1 MQLKIFSPMLATSL
15 PNLDTLGDRCWAI
28 EPKLDGIRVIATVDA
43 AKGWVSFQTRNGHPL
58 TTLGSCAPD
67 LLKLGAAIGKPCCF
81 DGEAI
86 AGAGFYDGAG
96 KLMKKDDTDADGIL
110 AIFDLPWV
118 EGWVATD
125 CVPYLDRRK
134 AITDA
139 FDKAG
144 LHSSEKIKQVP
155 VFETITT
162 ADIDPEALVQKAIS
176 LGWEGVVLKD
186 IDAPYYQGKRSK
198 AWIKLKGSETYDC
211 PIVGFV
217 PGKGRFD
224 GAAGALLINYLGTV
238 VAVGSGLSDELRLA
252 ISDQPHLYI
261 GKVAEVQCQ
270 EITPNGSMRH
280 PTLVK
285 IRWDK

>member
-1 MQLKIFSPMLATSL
+1 MQLKIFSPMLASSL
-15 PNLDTLGDRCWAI
+15 PNLDTLGDRAWAV

-43 AKGWVSFQTRNGHPL
+43 AKGWVSFQTRNGKPI
-58 TTLGSCAPD
+58 TTLGNCVPD
-67 LLKLGAAIGKPCCF
+67 LIKLANAIGKPCCF
-81 DGEAI
+81 DCEAI
-86 AGAGFYDGAG
+86 AGSGFYDGAG
-96 KLMKKDDTDADGIL
+96 KLMKKDGTDADGIL

-118 EGWVATD
+118 EGWKATD
-125 CVPYLDRRK
+125 LVPYSERRRSLTK
-134 AITDA
+134 A
-139 FDKAG
+139 FDAALVG
-144 LHSSEKIKQVP
+144 SSTVKQVP
-155 VFETITT
+155 IFDTITT
-162 ADIDPEALVQKAIS
+162 DSIDPEALVHKAIS
-176 LGWEGVVLKD
+176 LGWEGVILKD

-217 PGKGRFD
+217 PGKGRYD
-224 GAAGALLINYLGTV
+224 GAAGAILVNYQGTV

-252 ISDQPHLYI
+252 INDKPQDYI
-261 GKVAEVQCQ
+261 GKLAEVQCQ

>member
-1 MQLKIFSPMLATSL
+1 MQLKIFSPMLASSL
-15 PNLDTLGDRCWAI
+15 PCLDTLGDRCWAI

-43 AKGWVSFQTRNGHPL
+43 KQGWVSFQTRNGKPI
-58 TTLGSCAPD
+58 TTLGNCVPH
-67 LLKLGAAIGKPCCF
+67 LLRLATAIGKPCCF
-81 DGEAI
+81 DCEAI
-86 AGAGFYDGAG
+86 AGSGFYDGAG
-96 KLMKKDDTDADGIL
+96 KLMKKDGTDADGIL
-110 AIFDLPWV
+110 AIFDIPWV
-118 EGWVATD
+118 EGWMPTD
-125 CVPYLDRRK
+125 LVSWSDRRDLLTK
-134 AITDA
+134 A
-139 FDKAG
+139 FDDTQ
-144 LHSSEKIKQVP
+144 LHSCKCVKQVP
-155 VFETITT
+155 LFDTIST

-224 GAAGALLINYLGTV
+224 GAAGAILVNYLGTV

-252 ISDQPHLYI
+252 INDKPQDYI
-261 GKVAEVQCQ
+261 GKLAEVQCQ

>member
-1 MQLKIFSPMLATSL
+1 VP
-15 PNLDTLGDRCWAI
+15 
-28 EPKLDGIRVIATVDA
+28 
-43 AKGWVSFQTRNGHPL
+43 
-58 TTLGSCAPD
+58 
-67 LLKLGAAIGKPCCF
+67 
-81 DGEAI
+81 
-86 AGAGFYDGAG
+86 
-96 KLMKKDDTDADGIL
+96 
-110 AIFDLPWV
+110 IFD
-118 EGWVATD
+118 
-125 CVPYLDRRK
+125 
-134 AITDA
+134 
-139 FDKAG
+139 
-144 LHSSEKIKQVP
+144 
-155 VFETITT
+155 TIST

-224 GAAGALLINYLGTV
+224 GAAGAVLVNYLGTV

-252 ISDQPHLYI
+252 INDKPQDYI
-261 GKVAEVQCQ
+261 GKLAEVQCQ